1 MPLIMFAAL
10 AQIDATN
17 SNSSANPVRIPVRDN
32 SGNSTRSRAVIK
44 KKFFVSVHQDKEWFI
59 AQALGIDI
67 ASQGETIEESLENLK
82 EALELHFEPPTAI
95 SHPQIREIEVEVM
108 AG

>member
-1 MPLIMFAAL
+1 MFAAL
-10 AQIDATN
+10 AQIDATEAN
-17 SNSSANPVRIPVRDN
+17 ATANPMRIPVRDN
-32 SGNSTRSRAVIK
+32 SRNSTRSRAAMK
-44 KKFFVSVHQDKEWFI
+44 QKFFVSVYQEKDWFI

>member
-1 MPLIMFAAL
+1 MFAAL
-10 AQIDATN
+10 ARVGATDLN
-17 SNSSANPVRIPVRDN
+17 STAKPVRIPVRDN
-32 SGNSTRSRAVIK
+32 SGYSIRSSAMK
-44 KKFFVSVHQDKEWFI
+44 QKFFVSVYQEREWFI
-59 AQALGIDI
+59 AQALGIDV